1 MTAPWLALQRNGANP
16 LTLGQGTARLQGTS
30 HPAHPGQT
38 SRGSGQPRGK
48 GGAAPGPSSQTSGR
62 ASGVTCSKGTH
73 ALVCGHTQGLPG
85 GLRAEWDTCDAPLR
99 SAHTAPGHISCV
111 SSAAS
116 GSQSSHTHAHT
127 HTHSHTHTPH
137 PHTEST
143 AHAPGTCP
151 LRGLPGAP
159 APPGAGAVSH
169 EGRPGAPTP
178 IRLSRGSGRVSE

>member
-99 SAHTAPGHISCV
+99 SAHTHQLCQLCSFWLPEL
-111 SSAAS
+111 
-116 GSQSSHTHAHT
+116 THART
-127 HTHSHTHTPH
+127 YTYSLTHTPH